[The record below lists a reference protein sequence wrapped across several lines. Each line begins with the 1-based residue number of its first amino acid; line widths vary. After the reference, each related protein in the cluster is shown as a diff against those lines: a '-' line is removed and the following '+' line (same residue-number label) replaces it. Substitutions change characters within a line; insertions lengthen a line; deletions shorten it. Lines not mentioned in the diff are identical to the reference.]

1 MNNIHTS
8 MYGLR
13 RLSSPL
19 MCNYSIIVKTLN
31 TKHISWLKYIWFEFE
46 TNEWKIERNWIWI
59 LIGFLWEFLLHAVFW
74 VIIFLIYFLHFFD
87 CTRRKNWCFESD
99 FVQFLFYF
107 LKYGEKRKREINHT
121 SIFRM
126 FFPELDDPCARSDFD
141 IWKMFFKKKLY
152 EGFISVIARRSNSF
166 RDVLAAIKAKLK
178 LNTWECDISKN
189 ERVEFE
195 CQDMNLDLFLVEN
208 RLESKLSSNWI
219 LWKFHLLVNDVSSC
233 L

>member
-1 MNNIHTS
+1 MYHNKLPSSNCICTVRLLMNNIHTS

-31 TKHISWLKYIWFEFE
+31 TKHISWFKYIWFEFE

-99 FVQFLFYF
+99 FVQFL
-107 LKYGEKRKREINHT
+107 T
-121 SIFRM
+121 
-126 FFPELDDPCARSDFD
+126 FFWNMVRNENV
-141 IWKMFFKKKLY
+141 KLP
-152 EGFISVIARRSNSF
+152 
-166 RDVLAAIKAKLK
+166 LK
-178 LNTWECDISKN
+178 LIIRQYSGCS
-189 ERVEFE
+189 
-195 CQDMNLDLFLVEN
+195 
-208 RLESKLSSNWI
+208 SLS
-219 LWKFHLLVNDVSSC
+219 
-233 L
+233 